1 MQKEIIK
8 LEQLERLHSKD
19 AIHHTMITHAIDFY
33 KIPSLNK
40 TTSTLVTILKNLP
53 TLQLL

>member
-19 AIHHTMITHAIDFY
+19 AIRHTIITHAIDLY
-33 KIPSLNK
+33 KIRSPNK
-40 TTSTLVTILKNLP
+40 TTSKLVSILKNLP

>member
-1 MQKEIIK
+1 MLKKIIK

-19 AIHHTMITHAIDFY
+19 AIRQTIITHAIDLD
-33 KIPSLNK
+33 KILSPNK
-40 TTSTLVTILKNLP
+40 TTSKLVSILKNLP

>member
-8 LEQLERLHSKD
+8 PEQLERLHSKD
-19 AIHHTMITHAIDFY
+19 AIRHTIVTHAIDLY
-33 KIPSLNK
+33 KIPSPNK
-40 TTSTLVTILKNLP
+40 TRSKLVTIQKNLP

>member
-8 LEQLERLHSKD
+8 LEQLERLHSED
-19 AIHHTMITHAIDFY
+19 AIRHTIVTHAIDLY
-33 KIPSLNK
+33 KIPSPNK
-40 TTSTLVTILKNLP
+40 TRSKLVTILKNLP